1 MQIFLGFIVL
11 LGCSYLGFGLGN
23 YYVRRHKFISDL
35 ITFANHLKVEI
46 SFAKSNLTQI
56 IESHIEESDAN
67 FKSVLK
73 GYRNTLKNSDY
84 ITVEVLKNNINT
96 IYLEEN
102 EKEQM
107 LQFFN
112 FLGKSDAD
120 NQVEIINKSLNIFN
134 NFLKTSDSE
143 KQKYS
148 GMYKKLGVLI
158 GIFILV
164 IIV

>member
-1 MQIFLGFIVL
+1 MQILLGFIVL
-11 LGCSYLGFGLGN
+11 IGCSYLGYGLGN
-23 YYVRRHKFISDL
+23 YYVRRHKFIVNL
-35 ITFANHLKVEI
+35 INFANHLKVEI
-46 SFAKSNLTQI
+46 SFSKNNLSNI
-56 IESHIEESDAN
+56 IESHIEESDAS

-73 GYRNTLKNSDY
+73 GYLGALKTTDY
-84 ITVEVLKNNINT
+84 ITVEVLKKNINT

-134 NFLKTSDSE
+134 NFLKNSVVE

-148 GMYKKLGVLI
+148 GMFKKLGVLI
-158 GIFILV
+158 GIFVLI